1 MGSAMNTPVLSAGLP
16 NQAPTGPDNPITA
29 SPAAYLMG
37 AQANRLLS
45 GPGFSGRVPAVMSKA
60 TYIGTS
66 AGEVFGVSSPT
77 LPAHTRM
84 VLGNLDAAGLFPG
97 TRVWTEGD
105 GLRFENGTVL
115 SLGAAPVWEGRGVEP
130 QQEVPLSELGRT
142 YERVV
147 DESLASHYGENLG
160 LALPLVAAQF
170 LGGQPPLP
178 RTSSPFVAAAMGPVQ
193 LIAEACWNGRLDRAL
208 GEAEGLIGLGT
219 GLTPSGDDFAGGL
232 LFAAWHLGRAY
243 PSQCSRD
250 GNQVAELVAGCA
262 NSTSRISHA
271 FLGDFAVGQ
280 GPRPLHDLMVAML
293 TGGDAFET
301 MTHVHR
307 VAGIGSSSGWDMLTG
322 MMTGMLL
329 AAGRHRLQ
337 EV

>member
-160 LALPLVAAQF
+160 LALPWSQHSSWAGSPPYLAPA
-170 LGGQPPLP
+170 PPL
-178 RTSSPFVAAAMGPVQ
+178 SPPP
-193 LIAEACWNGRLDRAL
+193 W
-208 GEAEGLIGLGT
+208 
-219 GLTPSGDDFAGGL
+219 
-232 LFAAWHLGRAY
+232 
-243 PSQCSRD
+243 
-250 GNQVAELVAGCA
+250 
-262 NSTSRISHA
+262 
-271 FLGDFAVGQ
+271 
-280 GPRPLHDLMVAML
+280 DL
-293 TGGDAFET
+293 
-301 MTHVHR
+301 
-307 VAGIGSSSGWDMLTG
+307 SN
-322 MMTGMLL
+322 
-329 AAGRHRLQ
+329 
-337 EV
+337 